1 MKIFNLLLHK
11 PSHRPIQRQ
20 QAQAKIAQPDQ
31 QVFLLGQECDQ
42 LRQSGL
48 PP

>member
-1 MKIFNLLLHK
+1 MNTFNLLFCE

-20 QAQAKIAQPDQ
+20 QAQAKIAKPDQ
-31 QVFLLGQECDQ
+31 QVFFLGQECDRM
-42 LRQSGL
+42 RQSGL